1 MIVDFHTH
9 SHASDGALAPLM
21 LIKQAIAAGVSQ
33 FAITDHDTIAG
44 YCEAKACQSGHP
56 AGFRLISGV
65 EMSCQWANTTIH
77 VVGLDINT
85 EHDSLQQGLARL
97 GEARQ
102 ERAKIIARKLEK
114 AGMPGALEGALAEAG
129 SSQVGRPHFANW
141 MLAQGHVQ
149 DIRKAF
155 DKYLGAGK
163 MGDVKACWP
172 ELEEVVQWITG
183 SGGTAILAHPLKYRF
198 TRTKLRRLLTAFVQ
212 AGGSVLEVY
221 SGRQMP
227 DQTVDLCKLAADFDL
242 LASAG
247 SDFHR
252 EYEYGPRLGVDVERL
267 PGTARLWQPKEAQ

>member
-1 MIVDFHTH
+1 MIIDFHTH
-9 SHASDGALAPLM
+9 SHASDGALPPLE
-21 LIKQAIAAGVSQ
+21 LIKRAQAAGVSQ

-44 YCEAKACQSGHP
+44 YCEALAVQSGFP
-56 AGFRLISGV
+56 EGFRLISGI
-65 EMSCQWANTTIH
+65 EMSCQWANSTIH
-77 VVGLDINT
+77 VVGLDVDI
-85 EHDSLQQGLARL
+85 EHELLQQGLAML

-102 ERAKIIARKLEK
+102 ERARIIARKLAK

-141 MLAQGHVQ
+141 MLAQGHVA
-149 DIRKAF
+149 DINKAF

-172 ELEEVVQWITG
+172 QLDEVVQWITG
-183 SGGTAILAHPLKYRF
+183 SGGSAILAHPLKYRF
-198 TRTKLRRLLTAFVQ
+198 TRTKLRRLLTAFVH
-212 AGGSVLEVY
+212 AGGTVLEVY

-227 DQTVDLCKLAADFDL
+227 DQTLDLCKLATDFDL

-252 EYEYGPRLGVDVERL
+252 EYDYGPRLGVDCDRL
-267 PGTARLWQPKEAQ
+267 PGSARLWQPKEAQ

>member
-1 MIVDFHTH
+1 MIIDFHTH

-21 LIKQAIAAGVSQ
+21 LIEQAIAAGVSQ

-44 YCEAKACQSGHP
+44 YCEARACQSGYP
-56 AGFRLISGV
+56 ADFRLVSGI
-65 EMSCQWANTTIH
+65 EMSCQWANSTIH

-141 MLAQGHVQ
+141 MLAQGHVK
-149 DIRKAF
+149 DVKKAF

-172 ELEEVVQWITG
+172 QLEEVVQWITD
-183 SGGTAILAHPLKYRF
+183 SGGAAILAHPLKYRF

-227 DQTVDLCKLAADFDL
+227 DHTVDLCKLATDFDL

-252 EYEYGPRLGVDVERL
+252 EYEYGPRLGVDCERL
-267 PGTARLWQPKEAQ
+267 PGTAKLWQPKEAQ